1 MTTAIK
7 STELDF
13 FEVRESLK
21 LYLQQQDQFEDYDFE
36 GSALSNLLDVLAHN
50 THFNALIANFTLN
63 ESYLTSAQLRNSIVS
78 IAESL
83 GYIPGSR
90 SSAQASVSI
99 TVNLAGVPNLQ
110 SQYSILPGGLRLRGT
125 IDDNSFVFTN
135 RVTVIAERDDIGVYN
150 FYPFENQDDPL
161 IVYEGEERTIQYP
174 VDGTSNSVYVIP
186 DESIDTS
193 TAIVKLYETQG
204 ESKSVN
210 GAYNKFSNVFDAT
223 TIEES
228 SRLYILRESPN
239 KFYEL
244 TFGDNN
250 SLGKTPEAGN
260 VVEINYLRT
269 SGSASNGVASMRML
283 TSLTDIFTQTEVSG
297 DDPFSSVTPNVVL
310 LSRAAGGDEREGIE
324 SIRKRA
330 PFQYAAQNRMVTSLD
345 YDALILRKY
354 SNFIQDIV
362 CWGGD
367 DDRRRDYGSVYASIV
382 WKDDLS
388 STSIGELRN
397 EIRSLVRGLSTVSF
411 QIKFVAPSETW
422 ISTETYYQYSPS
434 LSALTESSV
443 NQSVKNVI
451 ANYFSDNVGNFQQNF
466 RRSNLLTLID
476 ESDPAVLSSRASIKM
491 QQRIQPVLTL
501 KENHTLEF
509 PVAIKAATD
518 TTTPVVKSS
527 LFRYNNQ
534 TVFIRNKLTDRVKV
548 SAEGQVPVVFEVL
561 PSTKLEVVDTDGNV
575 VVSNIGNYEPD
586 SGIVYIVGLTVE
598 SVLSSNN
605 YIKVFATPANESVID
620 ADYSTILHHDADE
633 SVVKSVPVTSRV

>member
-7 STELDF
+7 STDLDF

-99 TVNLAGVPNLQ
+99 TVNLAGVPNLR
-110 SQYSILPGGLRLRGT
+110 SQYSILPGGLRLRGI

-135 RVTVIAERDDIGVYN
+135 RVTMIAERDDIGVYN

-204 ESKSVN
+204 ESKSIS
-210 GAYNKFSNVFDAT
+210 GAYKKFSNVFDAT

-269 SGSASNGVASMRML
+269 SGSASNGVASMSML
-283 TSLTDIFTQTEVSG
+283 TSLTDIFTQTESSG

-443 NQSVKNVI
+443 NQSVKSVI

-501 KENHTLEF
+501 RENHTLEF

-534 TVFIRNKLTDRVKV
+534 TVYIRNKLTDRVKV

-561 PSTKLEVVDTDGNV
+561 PSSKLEVVDTDGNV

-633 SVVKSVPVTSRV
+633 SVVKSVPVNSRV